1 MHRDRFQNLVYL
13 SCLTGLGILLLIP
26 AAHATSYPLPR
37 DGNYLIGQIQ
47 TIHSREEDTLLDIA
61 RRYDLGLN
69 EITAANPQVDP
80 WLPGENTLITLP
92 TQYILPEP
100 PWEGLVINLPEMRLY
115 YFPQAKNNHS
125 RRTVITHPIGIG
137 RQGKGTPPGQY
148 RVLIKIENPS
158 WTMPQSV
165 YEKILAEGYTGRR
178 LIPAGPDNPLGKF
191 AIQLNDDGLFI
202 HGTNKPFSIGMR
214 VSSGCIRLYPEDIKN
229 LVTILPNGTGVRV
242 IEQTYKV
249 GGQNNKLFFEAHR
262 PIDNS
267 KQTVSELLSRV
278 FGIMGLPEYQAYPP
292 IDWEYVI
299 SMASGYTGI
308 PTPVVKPGE
317 ISY

>member
-1 MHRDRFQNLVYL
+1 MHKNRFQYL

-26 AAHATSYPLPR
+26 AAQATSYPLPR

-92 TQYILPEP
+92 TQFILPES

-115 YFPQAKNNHS
+115 YFPEANNNHS

-137 RQGKGTPPGQY
+137 RQGRGTPPGQY
-148 RVLIKIENPS
+148 RVQMKIENPS
-158 WTMPQSV
+158 WTMPHSA
-165 YEKILAEGYTGRR
+165 YEKLLAEGYTGRR

-191 AIQLNDDGLFI
+191 AIQLNNDGLFI

-214 VSSGCIRLYPEDIKN
+214 VSNGCIRLYPEDIKN
-229 LVTILPNGTGVRV
+229 LVTILPNGTGVRI

-249 GGQNNKLFFEAHR
+249 GGQNNEIFFEAHN
-262 PIDNS
+262 PIEKDGQINNNM
-267 KQTVSELLSRV
+267 TALVSRIVKSSGNKPYE
-278 FGIMGLPEYQAYPP
+278 P

-299 SMASGYTGI
+299 SVASGYTGI
-308 PTPVVKPGE
+308 PTPVEKPGG
-317 ISY
+317 IQD